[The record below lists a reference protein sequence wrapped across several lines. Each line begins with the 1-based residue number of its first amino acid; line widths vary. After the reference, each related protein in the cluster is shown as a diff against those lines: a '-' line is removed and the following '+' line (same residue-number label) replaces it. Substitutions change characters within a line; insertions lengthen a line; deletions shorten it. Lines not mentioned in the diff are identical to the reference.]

1 MKKLLISLLSLL
13 TCLGTF
19 AQTESTELQ
28 ATFDFTAPETLDP
41 AVVIPEGSPA
51 VNVGNYIFYNDVI
64 SISFTDTGVA
74 PDLFNSQQSPE
85 LRIYRGG
92 IMYVRSTGVE
102 LLSIKFVSFGMSSYG
117 LASGDGTLDYTTDT
131 WKNVDKDGNQIDG
144 ISAVSFKWTSA
155 MQGRIAKVIV
165 TYRSPLNTLVTESY
179 SPASNAVVNSFKD
192 MVFTFNKPMASADD
206 VTLKSGTRTVGT
218 LKQTK
223 IEGNTVTMSLDE
235 EIAEPGRYTVNF
247 PSMTFVSTQGFY
259 NKEFNTSFT
268 IEEPRNT
275 FNPISVPDEKV
286 DDAMPTVTEIEF
298 PGNIGNRNA
307 LALRKFDV
315 IGKENGKVATADVS
329 FKGFKTMVFTLS
341 DDVNVPD
348 VYTITVPAKTVFD
361 ADNVKYNDEF
371 VITYRV
377 AGADA
382 PSDEVLAKAAALLEN
397 TGIGYPTEDSEARTK
412 LSEMVRLHNQGDD
425 AFNEAISEFLST
437 SDVEL
442 PAAGEYYSLAN
453 VAKNGTK
460 WYIAYSKGA
469 ASLTKDA
476 SKAYPFLTGDG
487 LTFKTLDGKYL
498 VVLGT
503 TSTNVSDNA
512 KKLNVKKMTVQ
523 GEEEATFGML
533 TIDNGT
539 YYSTVKTDGSV
550 RDEEDVVKFND
561 TYSAAFKFS
570 PADAP
575 KEEPTETT
583 IVVTTTPDSA
593 DGAISELQ
601 SVKVSFVDIEN
612 VSYSQNPKVYL
623 LSANGNHILPTNF
636 GVNGFKDEYTFYFPA
651 LENGKY
657 TFVAPEGAFKY
668 SIPGKQTFAQEI
680 TYSFTVN
687 FIDEFVDDYDL
698 QHQMHYSWVAPEEG
712 FPITWFNNFTVSFMQ
727 GQQMVEAF
735 ITDNIVTLDNPGDQT
750 IARGK
755 FVKRVETVTEHYQ
768 GFYRNGEYVG
778 EVAEINDAGDTVL
791 LTDRK
796 PYVIHDGDEIKDLTR
811 EQTYYYY
818 DLKFDTV
825 LSSEEERDG
834 IYRLTIPYAT
844 YGDANFGKYLED
856 HSSVMKRECHVNPRT
871 GLSFKINNAATAIQN
886 VTNAEKNSVIYDL
899 SGRRVENMSTPGIYI
914 INGKKYFKK

>member
-1 MKKLLISLLSLL
+1 MKKLI
-13 TCLGTF
+13 TF
-19 AQTESTELQ
+19 LFSFLVSSIVIAQTKEGTANFNFLDGSSLNPQ
-28 ATFDFTAPETLDP
+28 LYFDGT
-41 AVVIPEGSPA
+41 SPSI
-51 VNVGNYIFYNDVI
+51 NVENIV
-64 SISFTDTGVA
+64 FTDGPVS
-74 PDLFNSQQSPE
+74 LSFNSKQVDAQYYNSVTGPE
-85 LRIYRGG
+85 LRVYRGG
-92 IMYVRSTGVE
+92 TLIVSAASGAE
-102 LLSIKFVSFGMSSYG
+102 LLQIKFIGSTSTMSLS
-117 LASGDGTLDYTTDT
+117 STQGTLDSTTDT
-131 WKNVDKDGNQIDG
+131 WKNIDSNGQEIDDVKSASFFWGSNPESQIKQ
-144 ISAVSFKWTSA
+144 IL
-155 MQGRIAKVIV
+155 V
-165 TYRSPLNTLVTESY
+165 TYRSPQNTLVAS
-179 SPASNAVVNSFKD
+179 SINPAKGAIVNSFKD
-192 MVFTFNKPMASADD
+192 LIVTFNMNMGNVND
-206 VTLKSGTRTVGT
+206 VTLKKGISTVGT
-218 LKQTK
+218 LKQTSVN
-223 IEGNTVTMSLDE
+223 GNTVTLSLDE
-235 EIAEPGRYTVNF
+235 EISEPGNYSVTF
-247 PSMTFVSTQGFY
+247 PRASCTSAD
-259 NKEFNTSFT
+259 EFFNSEFSTSFT

-286 DDAMPTVTEIEF
+286 DEAMPNVTEIEF

-307 LALRKFDV
+307 LALHKFDV

-476 SKAYPFLTGDG
+476 SKAYSFLTGDG

-575 KEEPTETT
+575 KEEPTETN
-583 IVVTTTPDSA
+583 IQISVNPISA
-593 DGAISELQ
+593 EGYIEALDNIT
-601 SVKVSFVDIEN
+601 VSFIDVQN
-612 VSYSQNPKVYL
+612 VSYDESFKVYL
-623 LSANGNHILPTNF
+623 LSSSNQKIYALNVQANAAKN
-636 GVNGFKDEYTFYFPA
+636 EYTFLFPS
-651 LENGKY
+651 LINDTYK
-657 TFVAPEGAFKY
+657 FVSPEGAFKY
-668 SIPGKQTFAQEI
+668 KQNGKTVFTQEVEK
-680 TYSFTVN
+680 SFTVFYEDAFMRDFN
-687 FIDEFVDDYDL
+687 NINEMWYTPEFSDNGVPASQLNNISFWFKSGLDYVEPFIDNSKDVAIYDS
-698 QHQMHYSWVAPEEG
+698 HEG
-712 FPITWFNNFTVSFMQ
+712 
-727 GQQMVEAF
+727 
-735 ITDNIVTLDNPGDQT
+735 
-750 IARGK
+750 IAAKGK
-755 FVKRVETVTEHYQ
+755 FVKRSEVVAETYL
-768 GFYRNGEYVG
+768 GFFRNGTYIG
-778 EVAEINDAGDTVL
+778 EVAELNENKDAVL
-791 LTDRK
+791 LVTREI
-796 PYVIHDGDEIKDLTR
+796 YTLQSGDEIKELTR
-811 EQTYYYY
+811 TRNAYYL
-818 DLKFDTV
+818 DLR
-825 LSSEEERDG
+825 LEREMNAEDD
-834 IYRLTIPYAT
+834 P
-844 YGDANFGKYLED
+844 DGKYLVAVKAASFGD
-856 HSSVMKRECHVNPRT
+856 QNFAKYLNNPSSIAMHDCHVN
-871 GLSFKINNAATAIQN
+871 GGILISCIVKNNATGIEN
-886 VTNAEKNSVIYDL
+886 VDMKSLKHNTIFDL

-914 INGKKYFKK
+914 INGKKFIKK